1 VTFWNICPYA
11 KAGGSISMS
20 LRGFMCFMMRWTP
33 GPELA
38 VLFWLGTTGPRFTDS
53 DLFHEHPDRRS
64 SEEEYVDNVYRA
76 DLRFLVTRQQ

>member
-1 VTFWNICPYA
+1 
-11 KAGGSISMS
+11 MS

-53 DLFHEHPDRRS
+53 DLFHEQPGWRS
-64 SEEEYVDNVYRA
+64 SEEEYVGNVYRSV
-76 DLRFLVTRQQ
+76 LRLPVARQRLNCSGQSHSSYR